1 MQSNHNQFHGKDIKI
16 FAANATQ
23 DMAKQ
28 IAECLGLDLGKS
40 NVTCFSDG
48 EISVSVLESVRGSD
62 CFIVQSTCAPVN
74 DNLMELLLMTDA
86 FKRAS
91 AARITAVIP
100 YFGYARQD
108 RKAKARDPI
117 SAKLVADLIT
127 VSGADRV
134 LSMDLHVPQLQGF
147 FDIPVDH
154 LLGAPL
160 LASYFKKKIE
170 DAGEDV
176 NDYVVVSPDLG
187 SVTRA
192 RSFASKIGCSLAIVD
207 KRRQKANVSEVMN
220 IIGDVKGKTCI
231 LSDDLI
237 DTAGTLCHAAEALI
251 KIGGAKEVYA
261 CASHGVLSGPAIQ
274 RLEESPIKKLTLL
287 DTIPLPA
294 EKRSDKIELLQVAPV
309 FTEAIARI
317 YEESSVSPLFD

>member
-1 MQSNHNQFHGKDIKI
+1 MISHGKNIKI
-16 FAANATQ
+16 LAGNSHPALA
-23 DMAKQ
+23 MQ
-28 IAECLGLDLGKS
+28 IASALGLPLAKCTVGH
-40 NVTCFSDG
+40 FADG
-48 EISVSVLESVRGSD
+48 EVSVSISETVRGSD
-62 CFIVQSTCAPVN
+62 VFLIQSTCNPVN
-74 DNLMELLLMTDA
+74 DNLMELLVMIDA
-86 FKRAS
+86 CKRAS
-91 AARITAVIP
+91 AGRITAVIP

-108 RKAKARDPI
+108 RKSKARDPI
-117 SAKLVADLIT
+117 SAKLVADIIT
-127 VSGADRV
+127 AAGADRV
-134 LSMDLHVPQLQGF
+134 LTMDLHAQQLQGF
-147 FDIPVDH
+147 FDIPVDN
-154 LLGAPL
+154 LMGASVLIP
-160 LASYFKKKIE
+160 YI
-170 DAGEDV
+170 AGKFGRGRDDV
-176 NDYVVVSPDLG
+176 MIISPDLG
-187 SVTRA
+187 SVTRC
-192 RSFASKIGCSLAIVD
+192 RKFCEKLDYRLAIND
-207 KRRQKANVSEVMN
+207 KRRPRANVSEVMN

>member
-1 MQSNHNQFHGKDIKI
+1 MISHGKNIKI
-16 FAANATQ
+16 LAGNSHPALA
-23 DMAKQ
+23 MQ
-28 IAECLGLDLGKS
+28 IASALGLPLAKCTVGH
-40 NVTCFSDG
+40 FADG
-48 EISVSVLESVRGSD
+48 EVSVSISETVRGSD
-62 CFIVQSTCAPVN
+62 VFLIQSTCNPVN
-74 DNLMELLLMTDA
+74 DNLMELLVMIDA
-86 FKRAS
+86 CKRAS
-91 AARITAVIP
+91 AGRITAVIP

-108 RKAKARDPI
+108 RKSKARDPI
-117 SAKLVADLIT
+117 SAKLVADIIT
-127 VSGADRV
+127 AAGADRV
-134 LSMDLHVPQLQGF
+134 LTMDLHAQQLQGF
-147 FDIPVDH
+147 FDIPVDN
-154 LLGAPL
+154 LMGASVLIP
-160 LASYFKKKIE
+160 YI
-170 DAGEDV
+170 AGKFGRGRDDV
-176 NDYVVVSPDLG
+176 MIISPDLG
-187 SVTRA
+187 SVTRC
-192 RSFASKIGCSLAIVD
+192 RKFCEKLDYRLAIID
-207 KRRQKANVSEVMN
+207 KRRPRANVSEVMN

-294 EKRSDKIELLQVAPV
+294 EKRSDKIEMLQVAPV